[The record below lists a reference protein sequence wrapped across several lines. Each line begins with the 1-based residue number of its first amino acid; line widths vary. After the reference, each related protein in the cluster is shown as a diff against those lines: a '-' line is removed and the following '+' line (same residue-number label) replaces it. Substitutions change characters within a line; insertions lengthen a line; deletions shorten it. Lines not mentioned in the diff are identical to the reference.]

1 MIYLDN
7 SATSPID
14 EEVRDAMLPYL
25 NEEFGNPSSKY
36 YCKATHAKNAV
47 EEAREKVARLLGA
60 KPDEIIFTAGA
71 TESTNFIIKGY
82 LDYRKFYGDGKNH
95 VITSLVEHKATLNTC
110 KYLNGELYSNND
122 PTTSLFGVKKKW
134 IEDMRLHLLELIQ
147 MVRLVLK
154 KLLLQLK
161 KIQHLYP

>member
-71 TESTNFIIKGY
+71 TKSNIPNIIWYAPKPNSSY
-82 LDYRKFYGDGKNH
+82 C
-95 VITSLVEHKATLNTC
+95 KA
-110 KYLNGELYSNND
+110 
-122 PTTSLFGVKKKW
+122 
-134 IEDMRLHLLELIQ
+134 
-147 MVRLVLK
+147 
-154 KLLLQLK
+154 
-161 KIQHLYP
+161 

>member
-7 SATSPID
+7 SATSPVD

-82 LDYRKFYGDGKNH
+82 LDYRKVLRRWQESCDYISCRTQGNIK
-95 VITSLVEHKATLNTC
+95 
-110 KYLNGELYSNND
+110 
-122 PTTSLFGVKKKW
+122 
-134 IEDMRLHLLELIQ
+134 HL
-147 MVRLVLK
+147 
-154 KLLLQLK
+154 
-161 KIQHLYP
+161 

>member
-60 KPDEIIFTAGA
+60 KPDE
-71 TESTNFIIKGY
+71 
-82 LDYRKFYGDGKNH
+82 
-95 VITSLVEHKATLNTC
+95 
-110 KYLNGELYSNND
+110 
-122 PTTSLFGVKKKW
+122 
-134 IEDMRLHLLELIQ
+134 LEQQKVQI
-147 MVRLVLK
+147 
-154 KLLLQLK
+154 LLLRD
-161 KIQHLYP
+161 IWIIESFMEMARIM

>member
-95 VITSLVEHKATLNTC
+95 VKGNNRNHQGAEKQTVFLSAAAAVPKNEIREHLRCPLPVAPSPSGCARRTPA
-110 KYLNGELYSNND
+110 G
-122 PTTSLFGVKKKW
+122 F
-134 IEDMRLHLLELIQ
+134 RLHAEAHE
-147 MVRLVLK
+147 RSR
-154 KLLLQLK
+154 
-161 KIQHLYP
+161 HPG

>member
-7 SATSPID
+7 SATSPVD

-71 TESTNFIIKGY
+71 TEVQI
-82 LDYRKFYGDGKNH
+82 
-95 VITSLVEHKATLNTC
+95 
-110 KYLNGELYSNND
+110 
-122 PTTSLFGVKKKW
+122 
-134 IEDMRLHLLELIQ
+134 
-147 MVRLVLK
+147 
-154 KLLLQLK
+154 LLLRD
-161 KIQHLYP
+161 IWIIESFTEMARIM

>member
-7 SATSPID
+7 SATAPID

-47 EEAREKVARLLGA
+47 EEAREKVAKLLGA
-60 KPDEIIFTAGA
+60 NPDEIIFTAGA

-95 VITSLVEHKATLNTC
+95 VITSLVEHKATLNTMPFSCYISTC
-110 KYLNGELYSNND
+110 KFTDNLKHIHSTHCEYSIPNICVVCTGGENITN
-122 PTTSLFGVKKKW
+122 LFSIKQEKFK
-134 IEDMRLHLLELIQ
+134 
-147 MVRLVLK
+147 
-154 KLLLQLK
+154 
-161 KIQHLYP
+161 